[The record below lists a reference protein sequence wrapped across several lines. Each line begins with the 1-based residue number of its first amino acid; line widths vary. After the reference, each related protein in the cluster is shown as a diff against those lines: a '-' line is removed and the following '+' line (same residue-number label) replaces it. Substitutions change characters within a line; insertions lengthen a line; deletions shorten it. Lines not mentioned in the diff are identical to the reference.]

1 MCVQRKMVPKHELFE
16 SISLHI
22 QELNYGENV
31 YEQEDHVEENAFTL
45 NLLPKLGLATL
56 FISFPN
62 CPLENA

>member
-1 MCVQRKMVPKHELFE
+1 MQRKMVPKHELFE
-16 SISLHI
+16 NIPLHI

-45 NLLPKLGLATL
+45 NLLPKLRLATL

-62 CPLENA
+62 CPLKSA